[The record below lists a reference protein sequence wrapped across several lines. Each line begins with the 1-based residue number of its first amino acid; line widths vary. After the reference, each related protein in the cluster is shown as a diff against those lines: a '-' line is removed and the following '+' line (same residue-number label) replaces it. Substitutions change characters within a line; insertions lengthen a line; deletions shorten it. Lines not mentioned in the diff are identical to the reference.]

1 MNLGHL
7 LKLIRAEFLVDAHGY
22 NRVRGKPFKATEI
35 AEAIEE
41 LL

>member
-7 LKLIRAEFLVDAHGY
+7 LKLIRAEYLVDARGY
-22 NRVRGKPFKATEI
+22 NRVRGKPFKASEI
-35 AEAIEE
+35 AEAVEE